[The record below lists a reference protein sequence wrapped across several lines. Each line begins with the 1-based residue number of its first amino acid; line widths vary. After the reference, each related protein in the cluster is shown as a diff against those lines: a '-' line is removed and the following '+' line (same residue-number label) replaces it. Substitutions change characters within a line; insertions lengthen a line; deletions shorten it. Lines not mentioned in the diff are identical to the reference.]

1 MQNPIHIVWFKR
13 DLRVHD
19 HAPLQAACAAGPVL
33 PLFCWEP
40 AIWVGDDYA
49 KQHQQFVTECLAELR
64 QELQKLG
71 LTLHVSNAGIVET
84 LQSITAQIPVASL
97 YSHEETGNAA
107 SYIVDKQVAI
117 WCKTNH
123 VLWQQTPQN
132 GVVRALKNRNHW
144 NAHWEK
150 RMNAPI
156 INAPSTNTII
166 HQDATSMRSFASII
180 LPNVTMPIANGLD
193 KPKRQRG
200 GRKLGLEIFNSFLDG
215 RAAKFR
221 GGISSPLTAVTAGSR
236 LSPYL
241 AYGCLSMRE
250 VVQATRDRRTWAN
263 EVPHMFP
270 SSLNAGLIGFESRLH
285 WHCHFMQKLESEPE
299 MEYENLHHAHDGMR
313 DEALS
318 DVESQRRLQAW
329 TAGQT
334 GWPLVDACMA
344 MLRETGWVNFR
355 MRAMLMSTASY
366 LYWLHWRQ
374 SGLHLAREFLD
385 YEPGIHWP
393 QTQMQSG
400 TTGINTLRIYN
411 PVKQA
416 QEQDP
421 KGAFVRHWLPALKNV
436 PDTWIFEP
444 YLMPKV
450 QQMQYG
456 CLLDIDY
463 PLPMIDIAQATRQ
476 ARVNI
481 TTARKK
487 EGVYSETQAVIKKHA
502 SRKGMMVSE
511 RDVNGEIVSRIKSGS
526 SSGTGKSST
535 SQSSTSQLSISKT
548 SPKKSKLMSINT
560 KQQSLF

>member
-1 MQNPIHIVWFKR
+1 MPNFIVIVWFKR
-13 DLRVHD
+13 DLRVVD
-19 HAPLQAACAAGPVL
+19 HAPLVAACAQGAVL

-40 AIWVGDDYA
+40 SIWSGQDYA
-49 KQHQQFVTECLAELR
+49 KQHQAFIMECLSEL
-64 QELQKLG
+64 EISLKKIGLKLQ
-71 LTLHVSNAGIVET
+71 VSNAGIIET
-84 LQSITAQIPVASL
+84 LIKIRSQANIAAI
-97 YSHEETGNAA
+97 YSHEETGNLA
-107 SYIVDKQVAI
+107 SYQVDKAVAN
-117 WCKTNH
+117 WCKIQHIN
-123 VLWQQTPQN
+123 WQEMPQN
-132 GVVRALKNRNHW
+132 GVVRRLKSRNEW
-144 NAHWEK
+144 NKHWEQ
-150 RMNAPI
+150 RMNAPLQSLAVSAI
-156 INAPSTNTII
+156 AAPTI
-166 HQDATSMRSFASII
+166 
-180 LPNVTMPIANGLD
+180 TMPQALFTQAVGID
-193 KPKRQRG
+193 KPKRQKG
-200 GRKLGLEIFNSFLDG
+200 GRTTALETFNSFLDG

-299 MEYENLHHAHDGMR
+299 MEFENLHHAHDGMR

-318 DVESQRRLQAW
+318 DTESQRRLQAW
-329 TAGQT
+329 SRGEI

-355 MRAMLMSTASY
+355 MRAMLMSSASY
-366 LYWLHWRQ
+366 LYLLHWRG

-393 QTQMQSG
+393 QSQMQSG

-411 PVKQA
+411 PIKQA

-421 KGAFVRHWLPALKNV
+421 RGAFVRHWLPALKNV

-450 QQMQYG
+450 QQLHYG
-456 CLLDIDY
+456 CVLDKDY
-463 PLPMIDIAQATRQ
+463 PTPIVDIAKAMRE
-476 ARVNI
+476 ARANI
-481 TTARKK
+481 TLARKK
-487 EGVYSETQAVIKKHA
+487 DGVYAETQAVIKKHA
-502 SRKGMMVSE
+502 SRKGMLGAA
-511 RDVNGEIVSRIKSGS
+511 RDKNGFETKTNKNKVK
-526 SSGTGKSST
+526 KLSST
-535 SQSSTSQLSISKT
+535 
-548 SPKKSKLMSINT
+548 
-560 KQQSLF
+560 QQELF